1 MLLRGFAG
9 CVCVYVGFGLLCRFA
24 RQLDLFVF
32 ICNAD
37 ILGVNTTSG
46 YAALTVA
53 VIAITH

>member
-24 RQLDLFVF
+24 RQLDLFVL

-37 ILGVNTTSG
+37 ILGVDAAFCD
-46 YAALTVA
+46 AALIVSIA
-53 VIAITH
+53 AITY